1 MLQMAYLYFTNI
13 KKDPDSYG
21 NLIQQ
26 YNVGLKNRELDPQT
40 ALSDSVTATLY
51 NHDWRQ
57 APMLLKDVKDIN
69 YDRILQMA
77 KERTA
82 NANGW
87 TFFITGNFDE
97 ATIRPL
103 ICQYLGA
110 LPATKAKNPESKRA
124 SEVTGKTV
132 DNTFYRKMET
142 PKSTAYMFW
151 MNKKLPYS
159 LDNSVKMDIAG
170 QILSMVYL
178 KQIRE
183 EASAAYSCGAQ
194 GAQVLADDGYHIAQ
208 LVGYCPMKPEKK
220 EIALKIM
227 DQAVKDLAEKCDAE
241 MLSKVQKLMIKQFD
255 TNAKT
260 NGFWGGVVYNDYKL
274 HQDNYTD
281 YKKTVEAQTPASIS
295 AFVKQFLAGANKVSV
310 IMLPKE

>member
-1 MLQMAYLYFTNI
+1 MNISGSSTPKDVETMLQMTYLYFTNI

-110 LPATKAKNPESKRA
+110 LPATKLRTQRA
-124 SEVTGKTV
+124 S
-132 DNTFYRKMET
+132 
-142 PKSTAYMFW
+142 A
-151 MNKKLPYS
+151 
-159 LDNSVKMDIAG
+159 
-170 QILSMVYL
+170 
-178 KQIRE
+178 
-183 EASAAYSCGAQ
+183 
-194 GAQVLADDGYHIAQ
+194 
-208 LVGYCPMKPEKK
+208 
-220 EIALKIM
+220 
-227 DQAVKDLAEKCDAE
+227 
-241 MLSKVQKLMIKQFD
+241 
-255 TNAKT
+255 
-260 NGFWGGVVYNDYKL
+260 
-274 HQDNYTD
+274 
-281 YKKTVEAQTPASIS
+281 
-295 AFVKQFLAGANKVSV
+295 
-310 IMLPKE
+310 